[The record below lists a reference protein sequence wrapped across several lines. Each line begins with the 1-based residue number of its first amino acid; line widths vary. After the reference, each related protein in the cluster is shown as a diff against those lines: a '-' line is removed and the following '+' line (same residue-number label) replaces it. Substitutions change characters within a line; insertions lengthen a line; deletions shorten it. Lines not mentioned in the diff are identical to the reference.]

1 MKKKLMLRIDEAAME
16 RAKAYADER
25 GTSVSK
31 LVEQFFEALSA
42 GKDAGDVEISP
53 FVASLRGVA
62 AGEVGEEDYR
72 RHLEE
77 KHR

>member
-1 MKKKLMLRIDEAAME
+1 MKKKLTLRMDQDAIE
-16 RAKAYADER
+16 RAKAYAEER

-31 LVEQFFEALSA
+31 LVEQFFEALVPKTGA
-42 GKDAGDVEISP
+42 DEVEISP
-53 FVASLRGVA
+53 FVASFRGVA
-62 AGEVGEEDYR
+62 SGEADEEDYR

>member
-1 MKKKLMLRIDEAAME
+1 MKKKLTLSMDPDAIEQ
-16 RAKAYADER
+16 AKAYAADR

-31 LVEQFFEALSA
+31 LVEQFFEALGGERSSA
-42 GKDAGDVEISP
+42 EVEIAP

-62 AGEVGEEDYR
+62 AGEATEDDYR